1 MENIV
6 LDSITIVVHS
16 LAMVAALVA
25 IGVSLYTYYKTYDSY
40 RYQELDNM
48 YMRILEIGIE
58 HPSFRDISKTRIMRI
73 ISRIKRKYD
82 MKTMRILSGIFAKLF
97 LTET

>member
-6 LDSITIVVHS
+6 LDSITIVVDS

-25 IGVSLYTYYKTYDSY
+25 IGVSLYTYYKTYDFY

-58 HPSFRDISKTRIMRI
+58 HSSLRDRSKTKDYENNFKDQEKIRYENYAYIVWN
-73 ISRIKRKYD
+73 
-82 MKTMRILSGIFAKLF
+82 FC
-97 LTET
+97 

>member
-6 LDSITIVVHS
+6 LDSITIVVDS

-25 IGVSLYTYYKTYDSY
+25 IGVSLYTYYKTYDFY

-58 HPSFRDISKTRIMRI
+58 HHHLETYQKLKIMRI
-73 ISRIKRKYD
+73 ISRIQRKYD

>member
-6 LDSITIVVHS
+6 LDSITIVVDS

-25 IGVSLYTYYKTYDSY
+25 IGVSLYTYYKTYDFY

-58 HPSFRDISKTRIMRI
+58 YPSFRDISKTKDYENNFKDQEKIRYE
-73 ISRIKRKYD
+73 KCVYCVE
-82 MKTMRILSGIFAKLF
+82 F
-97 LTET
+97 LLNSF

>member
-1 MENIV
+1 
-6 LDSITIVVHS
+6 
-16 LAMVAALVA
+16 
-25 IGVSLYTYYKTYDSY
+25 
-40 RYQELDNM
+40 M

-58 HPSFRDISKTRIMRI
+58 HPSFRDISKTKDYENNFKDQE
-73 ISRIKRKYD
+73 RIKRKYD

>member
-6 LDSITIVVHS
+6 LDPITIGVDS

-25 IGVSLYTYYKTYDSY
+25 IGVSLYTYYKTYDFY
-40 RYQELDNM
+40 GYQELDNM

-58 HPSFRDISKTRIMRI
+58 HPSFRGISKTKDYENNFKDQEKIRYENYAYIVWNF
-73 ISRIKRKYD
+73 Y
-82 MKTMRILSGIFAKLF
+82 
-97 LTET
+97 

>member
-6 LDSITIVVHS
+6 LDS

-25 IGVSLYTYYKTYDSY
+25 IGVSLYTYDFY

-48 YMRILEIGIE
+48 YMRILEIRIE
-58 HPSFRDISKTRIMRI
+58 HPSFRDISKTKDYENNFKDQEKIRYENYAYIVWN
-73 ISRIKRKYD
+73 
-82 MKTMRILSGIFAKLF
+82 FC
-97 LTET
+97 